1 MTKIL
6 QVELYDQGLDSAVQ
20 GVTEQCKPGVP
31 RESKCI
37 SATDAHGLVTAT
49 RNPEFKQLLD
59 SFYWVLPDG
68 MPSVWLGRMKG
79 AKNMTR
85 CYGPDLFK
93 HVFQISAN
101 TEVKHFLCGGNEGV
115 ADQLKAAVGQK
126 FNNYQVVGTYCPP
139 FREMSDEELKTLAD
153 KINRS
158 GANIVWIGLGSP
170 KQERFARRL
179 AKWANVNFII
189 TVGAAFDFHTDR
201 VAQAPAWMQRMA
213 LEWCFRLMVEP
224 KRLYK
229 RYLQVVPLFILFNL
243 KEAFSPV
250 KHSAQV

>member
-20 GVTEQCKPGVP
+20 GVIEQCKPGVP

-79 AKNMTR
+79 EKNMPR

-101 TEVKHFLCGGNEGV
+101 TE
-115 ADQLKAAVGQK
+115 
-126 FNNYQVVGTYCPP
+126 
-139 FREMSDEELKTLAD
+139 
-153 KINRS
+153 
-158 GANIVWIGLGSP
+158 
-170 KQERFARRL
+170 
-179 AKWANVNFII
+179 
-189 TVGAAFDFHTDR
+189 
-201 VAQAPAWMQRMA
+201 
-213 LEWCFRLMVEP
+213 
-224 KRLYK
+224 
-229 RYLQVVPLFILFNL
+229 
-243 KEAFSPV
+243 
-250 KHSAQV
+250 